1 MNKKILLFLLSIILF
16 SCQLP
21 EIQDDWYSFKFDKV
35 KFNNIEEVQEWVNNN
50 IDYISD
56 REIGEYD
63 YWKYPSETLDD
74 GEGDCEDMAILIIAI
89 VHYQFSYKCNLVLVQ
104 IDNNKAH
111 AIIRYKG
118 DYYDS
123 TSVGKYKKDTR
134 YIQDYD
140 YYKIPYVIST
150 KR

>member
-1 MNKKILLFLLSIILF
+1 MKRILLLLIIIF

-35 KFNNIEEVQEWVNNN
+35 KFNNIEEVQEWVNDN
-50 IDYISD
+50 IDYASD
-56 REIGEYD
+56 KEIGKSD

-89 VHYQFSYKCNLVLVQ
+89 VRYQFEYKCNLVLIK
-104 IDNNKAH
+104 IDDYNYH
-111 AIIRYKG
+111 AIIRYKY
-118 DYYDS
+118 DYYNS
-123 TSVGKYKKDTR
+123 TATGKFKKGIQSV
-134 YIQDYD
+134 QEYD